1 MPHRAHHYYRQNPL
15 AFKVAGAVLLVSI
28 MVMLISIG
36 VFMVREYH
44 QGMERME
51 QNLEQVEL
59 TALPG
64 LSRSLWNF
72 DEEQLRVQVNAL
84 LHLPDV
90 ASASVKWTDWNGHA
104 KVVGSSMATLPKPLT
119 IRELPL
125 VYQRNDGTRE
135 TLGQLELGISHS
147 SIYQYVGKQTAFLIG
162 FLALQALVSAILIIL
177 LMRLLFTRRLSQ
189 LADDTRHLS
198 LSSLRQ
204 PLPLPTNAEHHD
216 ELDNIAAALNTMRE
230 RLLQD
235 IDARRDAD
243 RALLQE
249 RQLRLDNEERR
260 IHAESANDA
269 KSTFMATMSHEIR
282 TPLNG
287 IIGIIDLMQNS
298 TLSNQQAHYLRLM
311 QQSSENLLA
320 IINDILD
327 FSKIEAGELRLD
339 HQPFNLAT
347 LIEDTMSAYAGLAH
361 KKQLTLAC
369 ELQLDSMQAVFGDE
383 VRLRQILMNLIN
395 NALKFTEQGHVIIRA
410 RDKSLTDTGSGVHIE
425 IEDSGIGISDSHQE
439 VIFQAF
445 AQADQST
452 ARRFGGTGLGLSVC
466 RSLCTLMNGSLGVS
480 STLGQGARFWLDL
493 PLQPQD
499 TQPPLPQ
506 LPQANIL
513 VLSHDQPLRQT
524 LTRMLEHAGATT
536 LQGDAIDLLSLP
548 GPFSHA
554 LIDETLLGA
563 AGLSAIPPDSQARV
577 LLIGDLHEQSDTVP
591 VLRKPVTRSALF
603 LALAQ
608 DTGHEISAPEPGQP
622 PALDQLQ
629 VLVAE
634 DNSVNR
640 DVLRALLGSLGIT
653 PLICENGH
661 EAVQAYCQH
670 PTPLDLILMDVEMP
684 ELDGLA
690 ATQAIRQFE
699 QDTQK
704 TPCPIIALTAHAL
717 GSQIARIHDA
727 GIDRIL
733 NKPIRRD
740 TLLQCLQELASPL
753 SHQHRDEDA

>member
-1 MPHRAHHYYRQNPL
+1 MPYRVRHYYRQNPL
-15 AFKVAGAVLLVSI
+15 AFKLAGAVLLVSTL
-28 MVMLISIG
+28 VMLISIL

-51 QNLEQVEL
+51 QSLQQVEL

-90 ASASVKWTDWNGHA
+90 AFASVKWTDRNGRS
-104 KVVGSSMATLPKPLT
+104 KSVGSSMVDLPKPLS

-125 VYQRNDGTRE
+125 IYQRNDGTRE
-135 TLGQLELGISHS
+135 PLGQLELGISHS
-147 SIYQYVGKQTAFLIG
+147 TIYQYVGKQTVFLIV
-162 FLALQALVSAILIIL
+162 FLALQALVSAALIIL
-177 LMRLLFTRRLSQ
+177 LMRLLFTQRLSQ

-204 PLPLPTNAEHHD
+204 PLPQPADDAPHD
-216 ELDNIAAALNTMRE
+216 ELDNIAVALNTMRE
-230 RLLQD
+230 RLLED
-235 IDARRDAD
+235 IETRRNID

-260 IHAESANDA
+260 IRAESANDA
-269 KSTFMATMSHEIR
+269 KSSFMATMSHEIR

-287 IIGIIDLMQNS
+287 IIGIIDLMQTS
-298 TLSNQQAHYLRLM
+298 PLSNQQAHYLRLM

-327 FSKIEAGELRLD
+327 FSKIEAGELQLE

-369 ELQLDSMQAVFGDE
+369 ELQLDRMQAVFGDE

-410 RDKSLTDTGSGVHIE
+410 RDKSQTDTGLSVHIE

-466 RSLCTLMNGSLGVS
+466 RSLCSLMNGTLGVS

-493 PLQPQD
+493 PLQPQEK
-499 TQPPLPQ
+499 QPPLPQ
-506 LPQANIL
+506 LPKASIL
-513 VLSHDQPLRQT
+513 ILSHDLPLRQT
-524 LTRMLEHAGATT
+524 LSRMLEHAGGTT
-536 LQGDAIDLLSLP
+536 LQGDTINLLSLP

-563 AGLSAIPPDSQARV
+563 AGLSAIPPDTQARI
-577 LLIGDLHEQSDTVP
+577 LLIGDLHEESDAVP

-603 LALAQ
+603 LALAP
-608 DTGHEISAPEPGQP
+608 DSGHETAASKPSQA

-699 QDTQK
+699 RDTEK
-704 TPCPIIALTAHAL
+704 APCPIIAITAHAL
-717 GSQIARIHDA
+717 GSQITRIHDA

-753 SHQHRDEDA
+753 THRDQDA

>member
-1 MPHRAHHYYRQNPL
+1 MPHRIHHYYRQNPL

-44 QGMERME
+44 QGMERLE

-90 ASASVKWTDWNGHA
+90 ASASVTWTDWNGHA
-104 KVVGSSMATLPKPLT
+104 KAIGSSMAAPPKALT

-204 PLPLPTNAEHHD
+204 PLPLPTNPEHHD

-235 IDARRDAD
+235 INARRDAD

-298 TLSNQQAHYLRLM
+298 TLSNQQAHYLR
-311 QQSSENLLA
+311 
-320 IINDILD
+320 
-327 FSKIEAGELRLD
+327 
-339 HQPFNLAT
+339 
-347 LIEDTMSAYAGLAH
+347 
-361 KKQLTLAC
+361 
-369 ELQLDSMQAVFGDE
+369 
-383 VRLRQILMNLIN
+383 
-395 NALKFTEQGHVIIRA
+395 
-410 RDKSLTDTGSGVHIE
+410 
-425 IEDSGIGISDSHQE
+425 
-439 VIFQAF
+439 
-445 AQADQST
+445 
-452 ARRFGGTGLGLSVC
+452 
-466 RSLCTLMNGSLGVS
+466 
-480 STLGQGARFWLDL
+480 
-493 PLQPQD
+493 
-499 TQPPLPQ
+499 
-506 LPQANIL
+506 
-513 VLSHDQPLRQT
+513 
-524 LTRMLEHAGATT
+524 
-536 LQGDAIDLLSLP
+536 
-548 GPFSHA
+548 
-554 LIDETLLGA
+554 
-563 AGLSAIPPDSQARV
+563 
-577 LLIGDLHEQSDTVP
+577 
-591 VLRKPVTRSALF
+591 
-603 LALAQ
+603 
-608 DTGHEISAPEPGQP
+608 
-622 PALDQLQ
+622 
-629 VLVAE
+629 
-634 DNSVNR
+634 
-640 DVLRALLGSLGIT
+640 
-653 PLICENGH
+653 
-661 EAVQAYCQH
+661 
-670 PTPLDLILMDVEMP
+670 
-684 ELDGLA
+684 
-690 ATQAIRQFE
+690 
-699 QDTQK
+699 
-704 TPCPIIALTAHAL
+704 
-717 GSQIARIHDA
+717 
-727 GIDRIL
+727 
-733 NKPIRRD
+733 
-740 TLLQCLQELASPL
+740 
-753 SHQHRDEDA
+753 